1 MEDKTIYITKFDIER
16 LEKLLDE
23 PRRVHDLDKL
33 EEEMDRCEI
42 VDSRK
47 ISPHVVTLNSRVRL
61 CDLDLNKEMIV
72 TLVFPKSANL
82 SEGRLSV
89 ASPVG
94 TAILGYAVGDVIEW
108 DVRAGT
114 KKIRIEEILYQPEA
128 AGDYHL

>member
-23 PRRVHDLDKL
+23 PRRAHDLDKL

-42 VDSRK
+42 VDSKK

-61 CDLDLNKEMIV
+61 RDLDVKKEMIV
-72 TLVFPKSANL
+72 TLVFPKIANL

-89 ASPVG
+89 ASPAG